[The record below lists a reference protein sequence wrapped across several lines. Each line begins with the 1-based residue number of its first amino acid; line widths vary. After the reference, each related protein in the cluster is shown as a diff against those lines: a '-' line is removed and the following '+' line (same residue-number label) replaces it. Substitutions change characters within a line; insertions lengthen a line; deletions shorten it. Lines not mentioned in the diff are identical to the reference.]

1 MQDYLLIYFTILNRK
16 LNESISTQKKGRE
29 ESESSIFEML
39 KDLVN
44 RVKSEIDDERKERET
59 SQETLL
65 TLLEDACNKLCNT
78 TQA

>member
-1 MQDYLLIYFTILNRK
+1 MAMKKIAEEIKK
-16 LNESISTQKKGRE
+16 LNENTAGQRKNRE

-44 RVKSEIDDERKERET
+44 RVKSEIDDERREREA

-65 TLLEDACNKLCNT
+65 GVLEDACNKLCAT
-78 TQA
+78 AQV